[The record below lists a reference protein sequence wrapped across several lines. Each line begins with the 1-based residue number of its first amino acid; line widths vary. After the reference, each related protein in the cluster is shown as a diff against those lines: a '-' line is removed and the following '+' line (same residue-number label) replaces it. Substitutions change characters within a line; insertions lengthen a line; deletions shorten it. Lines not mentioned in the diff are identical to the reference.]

1 MQSLTATQQNT
12 GQAHIAIDGG
22 ANMVLQNDKNK
33 ELLQKK
39 IKQKAEKL
47 RGEREWVSEWVTGLR
62 KTLEK
67 HGCGRRNEGRKV
79 RKEQA
84 SSAAD
89 LFVIL

>member
-47 RGEREWVSEWVTGLR
+47 RGEREWVSEWVSDKG
-62 KTLEK
+62 
-67 HGCGRRNEGRKV
+67 
-79 RKEQA
+79 
-84 SSAAD
+84 
-89 LFVIL
+89 